1 MLTTCGNKRCNTNYM
16 QSQAYA
22 QVLSQFNKPNYIPVA
37 NEATWNYDV
46 LSYYNQYYASPY
58 ETQQRRIMR
67 NYINNQNTIRE
78 SNKNN
83 YINNQGKK
91 FSFFYTL
98 TQSYMLIQY
107 TLPGQDYADL
117 FTVVNGVWQHVKRIP
132 KYKCGKKILN

>member
-1 MLTTCGNKRCNTNYM
+1 M

-22 QVLSQFNKPNYIPVA
+22 QVLCQFNKPNYIPVA

>member
-1 MLTTCGNKRCNTNYM
+1 MLTTCVNKRGNTNYI

-22 QVLSQFNKPNYIPVA
+22 QALCQFNKPNYIPVV

-58 ETQQRRIMR
+58 VTQQRRIMR
-67 NYINNQNTIRE
+67 NYINNQNTISE

-91 FSFFYTL
+91 FSFFYSQ
-98 TQSYMLIQY
+98 TQNYMLIQY

-117 FTVVNGVWQHVKRIP
+117 LTVVNGVWQHVKRIP
-132 KYKCGKKILN
+132 KYKCGQKILN

>member
-1 MLTTCGNKRCNTNYM
+1 MSTTCVNKRANTNYM

-22 QVLSQFNKPNYIPVA
+22 QTLCQFNKPNYIPVT
-37 NEATWNYDV
+37 NKATWDYDV
-46 LSYYNQYYASPY
+46 LSYYNQYYATPY

-91 FSFFYTL
+91 FSFYYAQ
-98 TQSYMLIQY
+98 TQNYMLIQY
-107 TLPGQDYADL
+107 TLPGQNYADL
-117 FTVVNGVWQHVKRIP
+117 FTVVNGVWNRVKRIP
-132 KYKCGKKILN
+132 NYKCGQKII

>member
-22 QVLSQFNKPNYIPVA
+22 QALCQFNKPNYIPVV

-91 FSFFYTL
+91 FSFFYAQ

-117 FTVVNGVWQHVKRIP
+117 FTVVNEVWQHVKRIP
-132 KYKCGKKILN
+132 KYKCDKKVLN